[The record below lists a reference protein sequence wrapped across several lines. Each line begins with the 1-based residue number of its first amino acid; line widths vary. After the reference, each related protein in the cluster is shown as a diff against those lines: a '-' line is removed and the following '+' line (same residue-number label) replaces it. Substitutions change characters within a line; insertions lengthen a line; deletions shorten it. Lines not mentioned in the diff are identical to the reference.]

1 MFWMAKVRGSW
12 VRKVCTAF
20 SISPFCSRRF
30 RTILWGRAR
39 DVEGFAVLHRHY
51 CLASSDPS
59 DISPELPSLS
69 DTAIAAR
76 CIICSPLLSCFASCV
91 KKMDSL
97 TNECYGFLCF
107 IQLRSKSV
115 YLDGAIDLYWMAHI
129 WNFWNKTGTKS
140 NEPVLKM

>member
-1 MFWMAKVRGSW
+1 MAKVRVSW

-20 SISPFCSRRF
+20 SMH
-30 RTILWGRAR
+30 L
-39 DVEGFAVLHRHY
+39 FAPYDFEQFFEVGPGMWKVL
-51 CLASSDPS
+51 LFSIATTV
-59 DISPELPSLS
+59 SPELPSLS

-76 CIICSPLLSCFASCV
+76 CIICSPVASCV

-129 WNFWNKTGTKS
+129 WNLWNKHPKD
-140 NEPVLKM
+140 